1 MAMSSYPFDLF
12 SGLSKTKVSPSKSK
26 EIAGLK
32 LSLIDATKGT
42 SNGVKASSEQ
52 RDKVNKI
59 VNSLEKLNAVSN
71 IASSP
76 LMTGNWR
83 LLYTTNDGSSAGKLG
98 PFVGRVDQ
106 DVDISERKY
115 INYVRIGGGAI
126 QGALTATWDNR
137 SGKLWTVKFQEIV
150 LSVFGIPVTKK
161 SLEGTVGTWRMS
173 YIDDDLRILYAIG
186 GKNTVKENVYILA
199 RDKF

>member
-1 MAMSSYPFDLF
+1 
-12 SGLSKTKVSPSKSK
+12 
-26 EIAGLK
+26 
-32 LSLIDATKGT
+32 
-42 SNGVKASSEQ
+42 
-52 RDKVNKI
+52 
-59 VNSLEKLNAVSN
+59 LEKLNAVSN